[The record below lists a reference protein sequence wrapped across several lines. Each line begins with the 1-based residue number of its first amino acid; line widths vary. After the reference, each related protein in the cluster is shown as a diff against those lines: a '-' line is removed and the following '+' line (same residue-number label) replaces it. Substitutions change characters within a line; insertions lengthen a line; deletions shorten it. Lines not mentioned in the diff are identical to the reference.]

1 MESVDTIISEQA
13 LKRLEELRAAL
24 PPKGRVLI
32 IPHDYPDPDALAS
45 AAAAHLLLDKYFGLH
60 SQIVFTGV
68 VSRAENREM
77 LRHFHYKW
85 QLLSQL
91 RTVRRRVP
99 CLFVDTKPHAG
110 NVTMPSFGKPVAV
123 FDHHPVSRKNPL
135 GDIFADVRAGAGAS
149 VTILH
154 EYLVAAGI
162 PVPKWLAAVMA
173 YGIATET
180 LDLSRNCTP
189 EDMQAYTAL
198 LSRANMSI
206 LGEIRHASLP
216 PTYYAHLKEAISNAW
231 VFGRVAWTH
240 LRAVEQPEI
249 VAEVADLLARMERNK
264 WSFCTA
270 WQGDNLLVSLRSSQK
285 GARCGQLLRKVI
297 RKQGSGGGHHWMA
310 AGSLN
315 MEGLQDAERE
325 VRKDAFVKTLV
336 SKIERRAVAG
346 EQPLELMAR
355 PLVEPGLL

>member
-1 MESVDTIISEQA
+1 MVEATVQEQT
-13 LKRLEELRAAL
+13 LKRLEELRAVL
-24 PPKGRVLI
+24 PVKGRVLI

-85 QLLSQL
+85 HLLSQL
-91 RTVRRRVP
+91 RTTRRRIP
-99 CLFVDTKPHAG
+99 CIFVDTKPRAG

-135 GDIFADVRAGAGAS
+135 GDVFADIRAGAGAS

-154 EYLVAAGI
+154 EYLVAANI
-162 PVPKWLAAVMA
+162 AVPKWLAAVMA

-189 EDMQAYTAL
+189 EDMQAYTSL
-198 LSRANMSI
+198 LAKANMSVM
-206 LGEIRHASLP
+206 GEIRHAPLP
-216 PTYYAHLKEAISNAW
+216 PTYYAQLQEAIGNAQI
-231 VFGRVAWTH
+231 FGRVAWTH
-240 LRAVEQPEI
+240 LRDVAQPEI
-249 VAEVADLLARMERNK
+249 VAEVADLLARMERMT

-270 WQGDNLLVSLRSSQK
+270 YQGDNLIVSLRSSQK
-285 GARCGQLLRKVI
+285 GARCGQLLKTII

-310 AGSLN
+310 AGYLN
-315 MEGLQDAERE
+315 MEGVPDPERE
-325 VRKDAFVKTLV
+325 ERRDALVKALL
-336 SKIERRAVAG
+336 SGIERRSVAG
-346 EQPLELMAR
+346 SEPVELVAR
-355 PLVEPGLL
+355 PLIGK

>member
-1 MESVDTIISEQA
+1 VEVPVSEQA

-45 AAAAHLLLDKYFGLH
+45 AAAAHLLLDKHFGLH
-60 SQIVFTGV
+60 SRIVFTGM

-77 LRHFHYKW
+77 LRHFRYKW
-85 QLLSQL
+85 QLLGQ
-91 RTVRRRVP
+91 VRATKHRIP
-99 CLFVDTKPHAG
+99 CIYVDTKPRAG

-123 FDHHPVSRKNPL
+123 FDHHPLTRRNPL
-135 GDIFADVRAGAGAS
+135 GGIFVDVRAGAGAS
-149 VTILH
+149 VTILN

-162 PVPKWLAAVMA
+162 AVPKWLAAVMA

-216 PTYYAHLKEAISNAW
+216 PTYYAQLQEAIANAQ
-231 VFGRVAWTH
+231 VYGRVAWTH
-240 LRAVEQPEI
+240 LRAVAQPEI
-249 VAEVADLLARMERNK
+249 VAEVADLLARMERTT

-270 WQGDNLLVSLRSSQK
+270 WQGDALLISLRSSQK
-285 GARCGQLLRKVI
+285 GARCGQLLKRVV
-297 RKQGSGGGHHWMA
+297 RRQGSAGGHHWMA
-310 AGSLN
+310 AGALN
-315 MEGLQDAERE
+315 MEGVPDPERE
-325 VRKDAFVKTLV
+325 ARRDALVRALL
-336 SKIERRAVAG
+336 SGIERRPLAG
-346 EQPLELMAR
+346 GEPIELVAR
-355 PLVEPGLL
+355 PLVGS